1 MRARGLCPRPL
12 LHRLVS
18 NSRVAIIPTRR
29 TPTPPHPLGSQI
41 TSLNGHDVKDHE
53 EAVAIIDEAFESGE
67 DLSLTFIPDGGANAP
82 QTPRSS
88 RMRIV
93 DRRRLDRIA
102 PTADAMLRQ
111 VL

>member
-1 MRARGLCPRPL
+1 M
-12 LHRLVS
+12 
-18 NSRVAIIPTRR
+18 
-29 TPTPPHPLGSQI
+29 
-41 TSLNGHDVKDHE
+41 
-53 EAVAIIDEAFESGE
+53 AIIDEAFESGE